1 MIVLLLVPLLLP
13 WALPPLARRVAAR
26 VRPDVALWTITTASG
41 ALAVG
46 VVACLGVLLLPLAL
60 TVPPLAALVHLVQPL
75 QAGPAPLALGASAL
89 SAGVVAVTG
98 VTVVRHGWSEVK
110 RLRSAHGDVAHL
122 PHVGGVCV
130 LDDSRPDAY
139 ALPGLTGTGRVVV
152 TSGMLRSLDPHER
165 EVLLAHERAHLA
177 SRHHLFLAAAQLA
190 GWCHPALAAVVPQV
204 SFAAERAADE
214 AAAGVTG
221 NRLLTAQAVGRAALA
236 TTRGGGRSGGSERSG
251 RSGRSGRSVLAAGAV
266 TGPVPARVKALLTQA
281 PARRI
286 APAVL
291 AMALL
296 CATAG
301 ASSLAGAAWLH
312 RGVEIAQG
320 EHPSD

>member
-60 TVPPLAALVHLVQPL
+60 AIPPLAALIHLVQPL
-75 QAGPAPLALGASAL
+75 RAGPAPLTLGMSAL
-89 SAGVVAVTG
+89 SAGVAVVTG

-122 PHVGGVCV
+122 PNVGGVCV

-214 AAAGVTG
+214 AAARATG
-221 NRLLTAQAVGRAALA
+221 DRLLTAQAVGRAALA
-236 TTRGGGRSGGSERSG
+236 TTRGSRRSE
-251 RSGRSGRSVLAAGAV
+251 RSVLAAGAV
-266 TGPVPARVKALLTQA
+266 TGPVPARVKALLAHA
-281 PARRI
+281 PTRRI

-301 ASSLAGAAWLH
+301 ASSLAGAIWLH